1 MPAFR
6 IQRTAEGR
14 WRIGAAGC
22 CADGDA
28 VRRRYEQAFLEQ
40 ELAEGGR
47 VVSAGPDGVELVDHR
62 GRVHRLGSGVCVPG
76 ATRSAA
82 SPR

>member
-22 CADGDA
+22 CSDRDA
-28 VRRRYEQAFLEQ
+28 VRRGYEQAFLEQ

-47 VVSAGPDGVELVDHR
+47 VVSAGPEGVELVDHR
-62 GRVHRLGSGVCVPG
+62 GRVHRLDAGVCVP
-76 ATRSAA
+76 AARSPAA

>member
-6 IQRTAEGR
+6 IERTAAGR
-14 WRIGAAGC
+14 WRLGAAGC
-22 CADGDA
+22 CSGGDA
-28 VRRRYEQAFLEQ
+28 VRRGYEQAFLEQ

-47 VVSAGPDGVELVDHR
+47 VVSAGPEGVELVDHR
-62 GRVHRLGSGVCVPG
+62 GRVHRLDAGVCVPG
-76 ATRSAA
+76 ATPSAA